1 MKNVVLVTI
10 DSLRADHCGFM
21 GYDRDTTPTLDRM
34 AADGIVFN
42 NAIAPGGK
50 TPESMPVVFTG
61 QYPFNRADRENL
73 DEWRNRIF
81 PHMSARDTITEQF
94 SEAGYRTIGFTSNS
108 FTSRYFG
115 FDSGFDHFQDY
126 FDQERRPG
134 VGMPGPIRGLIK
146 FANRSGSFKPWT
158 DMFDDIVTTARQS
171 SEPYF
176 LWVMLMDTHVPYVV
190 PRSFRR
196 ENSLF
201 DMLYAN
207 WRRGSE
213 PEPSTSAHRKI
224 VSAYDDTIR
233 HVDAFLADLEAAL
246 GPDDPVYV
254 VHADHGEA
262 FGEHGKY
269 GHSGLLYEEN
279 IRVPLVISN
288 ADGTAEYDRPVS
300 LREMPTILG
309 ALRDGRD
316 PSPSESLEP
325 VLSRTE
331 SGHRFAVRGS
341 RFKLIC
347 DGDGGTSL
355 YDLALDPEEQTPT
368 TDEGGISKL
377 MFEFG
382 EQHVRWDEEKNR
394 ISRQVQAFVDGELR
408 A

>member
-1 MKNVVLVTI
+1 
-10 DSLRADHCGFM
+10 M

-50 TPESMPVVFTG
+50 TPESMPVIFTG
-61 QYPFNRADRENL
+61 QYPFNRANRENL
-73 DEWRNRIF
+73 DEWRNRIL
-81 PHMSARDTITEQF
+81 PHMAARETITEQF

-115 FDSGFDHFQDY
+115 FDAGFDHFEDY
-126 FDQERRPG
+126 FDHERRPG
-134 VGMPGPIRGLIK
+134 VEVPGPIRGIIK

-158 DMFDDIVTTARQS
+158 DMFDDVVSEARQS

-190 PRSFRR
+190 PRSYRR

-213 PEPSTSAHRKI
+213 PAPSTSAHRKI
-224 VSAYDDTIR
+224 VSAFDDTIR
-233 HVDAFLADLEAAL
+233 YVDAFLEELEAAL
-246 GPDDPVYV
+246 SQDDPIFV
-254 VHADHGEA
+254 VHADHGEG

-288 ADGTAEYDRPVS
+288 AGGTAEYDRPVS
-300 LREMPTILG
+300 LGEMPTILG
-309 ALRDGRD
+309 ALRDGRV
-316 PSPSESLEP
+316 PSHGETPAP
-325 VLSRTE
+325 VISRTE
-331 SGHRFAVRGS
+331 AGHRFAVRGS

-347 DGDGGTSL
+347 EEDGETRL
-355 YDLALDPEEQTPT
+355 FDLERDPNEQNPT
-368 TDEGGISKL
+368 ADEGEISEL

-382 EQHVRWDEEKNR
+382 EQHVRWDDEKNR
-394 ISRQVQAFVDGELR
+394 ISRQVQRFVDGELQH
-408 A
+408 